1 MALLE
6 EPLDLVRAA
15 AIQTA
20 RVRRGLTQQ
29 RLARV
34 SGVSRK
40 HISAAERGKNI
51 SCDVLKKLMA
61 ALELAEV
68 EFDDGKRVRTA
79 RRGAMEPGAMV
90 AAAEGLAALDQAS
103 RLIYEAVEKIQ
114 AALVSVEPNA
124 DLNAKASALIRHFTT
139 HVRTRTADQLD
150 EVEQVVVGMVSNPA
164 TAPRARGRRKSK

>member
-1 MALLE
+1 MSPLE

-15 AIQTA
+15 AIQIA

-68 EFDDGKRVRTA
+68 EFDDGKRVRTR

-90 AAAEGLAALDQAS
+90 SVAEGLAALGQAS
-103 RLIYEAVEKIQ
+103 RLIEEGVAKIQ
-114 AALVSVEPNA
+114 IALAAVEPNA
-124 DLNAKASALIRHFTT
+124 DVNAKATDLIRQFTS
-139 HVRTRTADQLD
+139 HVRTRTADQL
-150 EVEQVVVGMVSNPA
+150 EQVEEVVVDMLAGPITRS
-164 TAPRARGRRKSK
+164 TRRRKAQG